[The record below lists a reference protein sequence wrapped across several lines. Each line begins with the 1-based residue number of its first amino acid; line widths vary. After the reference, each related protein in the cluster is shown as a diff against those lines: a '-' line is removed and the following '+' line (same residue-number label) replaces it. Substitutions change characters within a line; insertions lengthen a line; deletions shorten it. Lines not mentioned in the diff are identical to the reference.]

1 MESKTSTD
9 PTLPERAP
17 GTISYFAVGDCTGHG
32 VPGAMLSV
40 MGLNGLNRAYLEMQ
54 DPRPKDLLT
63 RLTKDLHDAF
73 GHNETTVRDGMDI
86 ALCALDRTTLT
97 LTYCGAN
104 SPLWVARG
112 DEMLQYRP
120 NKRPVGHFDME
131 SGFDEEVIQLQR
143 GDVLYLHS
151 DGFQD
156 QLGGPLGKKFMTKQY
171 RELLH
176 GLAHLPMAEQ
186 KEKLLA
192 AHRAWRG
199 TGAQTDD
206 VCVLAIRV

>member
-1 MESKTSTD
+1 
-9 PTLPERAP
+9 
-17 GTISYFAVGDCTGHG
+17 
-32 VPGAMLSV
+32 
-40 MGLNGLNRAYLEMQ
+40 
-54 DPRPKDLLT
+54 
-63 RLTKDLHDAF
+63 
-73 GHNETTVRDGMDI
+73 
-86 ALCALDRTTLT
+86 
-97 LTYCGAN
+97 
-104 SPLWVARG
+104 
-112 DEMLQYRP
+112 
-120 NKRPVGHFDME
+120 
-131 SGFDEEVIQLQR
+131 
-143 GDVLYLHS
+143 VLYLHS